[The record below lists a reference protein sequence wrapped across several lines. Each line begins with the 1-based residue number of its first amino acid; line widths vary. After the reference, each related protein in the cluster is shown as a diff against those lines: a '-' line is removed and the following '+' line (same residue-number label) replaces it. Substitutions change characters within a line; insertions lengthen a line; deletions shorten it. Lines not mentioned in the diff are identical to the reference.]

1 MRIEWGNPIYLCL
14 LPVVIGGILF
24 ITQKGTFASLFQKRL
39 FTFVRCLVSV
49 LVILAMATPSIQLKG
64 DQITTIVLVDE
75 SDSLFQI
82 DRKTFLEEINE
93 ANTIQQN
100 LGLILFGADASVE
113 QLPSIFPLV
122 TENFRSKVATDGT
135 NLERAL
141 SLANSLFEEEQG
153 KQIVLLSDGIETT
166 GEALVKARGMAEDDV
181 VFSIY
186 PLSYEMT
193 EEVQLSH
200 LQIPSIIPKNTEY
213 MIELQIESTLQTTAF
228 VRLYKN
234 NTFMK
239 EEEITL
245 SKGLNRVVFSDY
257 AEETEQGGA
266 VIYKAELV
274 SQTDTIKENNMAYG
288 YTYIEDVPQVL
299 IIGEDGLSYVKLLES
314 SQLVT
319 THLLPS
325 SAPTSIESMNRYDA
339 IILANVSA
347 EQLPNTFLTLLEL
360 YVREFGGGLLV
371 TGGDTSFAL
380 GGYSGTILEE
390 ILPVS
395 MELKTQGE
403 ENNMAMVMVVDT
415 SGSMESGAYQVSPI
429 GMAKE
434 AVIGSLSEFK
444 EKDLLGVL
452 AFTSDFYWSVPIMNV
467 SQNYDEIVQRVGS
480 LRANGGTSI
489 MPALEEALKELKQTD
504 AKEKHIILLTDG
516 YAEQMGYETI
526 LADMKQQGITLSTIA
541 VGGASDTTL
550 LNYLA
555 KEGNGRYYYTDAFSD
570 LPNIFAKET
579 MLAGK
584 EYINETEFYP
594 LQQQASVMMG
604 EISALPILKGYVG
617 TTAKSRADIILV
629 SPEDE
634 PILSSWQYGLGK
646 TVAFTTDVGGAWT
659 EEFVQSEEGVLLL
672 QNMVGYIL
680 NTQLEQDI
688 QITATLEGEQTL
700 LTIEFPQIEVRE
712 EVLLSLFLENG
723 EILQVEPIMQSP
735 TKYLTYISKKMEQ
748 GAYMVRL
755 DMKDRFGNLEHHMT
769 GFILS
774 YPLEYD
780 ITKRVSI
787 LNQFISQTNGIKL
800 EQGAEIFSRDIKGAV
815 RFFELQFILL
825 WGALLLFLFDI
836 FIRRFLNISMSLE
849 TMFAGYQKKREENF
863 KEIVL
868 KTYKNKME
876 ENDIEKNLIK
886 ENHMKEKQEKTEL
899 QISKNISKNS
909 EEKSTAQK
917 LSDLKKKR

>member
-1 MRIEWGNPIYLCL
+1 M
-14 LPVVIGGILF
+14 
-24 ITQKGTFASLFQKRL
+24 
-39 FTFVRCLVSV
+39 
-49 LVILAMATPSIQLKG
+49 PSIQLKG
-64 DQITTIVLVDE
+64 DQITTFVLVDE
-75 SDSLFQI
+75 SDSLFDI

-93 ANTIQQN
+93 ANTTQHN
-100 LGLILFGADASVE
+100 LGLILFGAEASVE

-122 TENFRSKVATDGT
+122 TEKFRSKVATDGT

-141 SLANSLFEEEQG
+141 SLANSLFEKGQG

-166 GEALVKARGMAEDDV
+166 GEALVKARAMAEDDV
-181 VFSIY
+181 AFSIY
-186 PLSYEMT
+186 PLSYEIT
-193 EEVQLSH
+193 EEVQLSS
-200 LQIPSIIPKNTEY
+200 LQIPRIIPKNTEY

-257 AEETEQGGA
+257 AEDTEQGGA
-266 VIYKAELV
+266 VIYKAELL
-274 SQTDTIKENNMAYG
+274 SKTDTIKENNMAYG

-299 IIGEDGLSYVKLLES
+299 IIGEDGLSYAKLLES

-319 THLLPS
+319 THILPS
-325 SAPTSIESMNRYDA
+325 SAPTSIESINRYDA

-347 EQLPNTFLTLLEL
+347 EQLPSNFLTLLEL
-360 YVREFGGGLLV
+360 YVREFGGGLLA

-380 GGYSGTILEE
+380 GGYTGTILEE

-403 ENNMAMVMVVDT
+403 ETNMAMVMVVDT
-415 SGSMESGAYQVSPI
+415 SGSMETGDYQVSPI

-489 MPALEEALKELKQTD
+489 LPALGEALKELKETD

-516 YAEQMGYETI
+516 YAEQIGYEGI
-526 LADMKQQGITLSTIA
+526 LSEMKQEGITLSTIA
-541 VGGASDTTL
+541 VGGASDTIL

-594 LQQQASVMMG
+594 MQQQASVMMG
-604 EISALPILKGYVG
+604 EISSLPILKGYVG
-617 TTAKSRADIILV
+617 TTAKSRADVILV
-629 SPEDE
+629 SPEEE

-688 QITATLEGEQTL
+688 QVTATLEGEQTL
-700 LTIEFPQIEVRE
+700 LSIEFPQVEMRE
-712 EVLLSLFLENG
+712 ALLSIFLENG

-735 TKYLTYISKKMEQ
+735 TKYLTYISKNMEQ
-748 GAYMVRL
+748 GAYKVRL
-755 DMKDRFGNLEHHMT
+755 DIKDSFGTLEHHMT

-787 LNQFISQTNGIKL
+787 VNQLASQTNGIIL
-800 EQGAEIFSRDIKGAV
+800 EEGAEVFSRDIKGAI
-815 RFFELQFILL
+815 RSLELQFLLL

-836 FIRRFLNISMSLE
+836 FIRRFSNVSMRIE
-849 TMFAGYQKKREENF
+849 AMFVGYQKNREENF

-868 KTYKNKME
+868 KTYEKKME
-876 ENDIEKNLIK
+876 ENKTKENKIK
-886 ENHMKEKQEKTEL
+886 EDKRKEKKKDVMMPEV
-899 QISKNISKNS
+899 S

-917 LSDLKKKR
+917 LAELKKKR